1 MGSFEIAR
9 SFESAGV
16 LVSRVAFVLAA
27 VLVLGGCAKSCKDDH
42 PYVPYSVNDA
52 PSGSAAAAEKPPE
65 EDAGTKSAEPSLVA
79 GARTTTW
86 KLEGLELVA
95 PAGKEFALAIVRDV
109 DDDGKKDALAV
120 VRRAAPATGAAE
132 LLFYRGS
139 SAGTPVSLATSPV
152 TRIEPGCTPVLRLE
166 RVGPRSAFAELGAS
180 CPRAAASRGV
190 FVVRLAKEPAI
201 TFDVIVRDPAGAPS
215 LALDVD
221 GADRDKD
228 GIDDIALR
236 VAIEGGGPPF
246 EPGPRLSAKVA
257 YFDRPAGPSRDPDE
271 PEASFRAIAAQAAAK
286 AKTKDAASVPV
297 LVQQM
302 RALFRAMCL
311 EGGAPRLVKARG
323 AVGAISCG
331 NSKPLEDAG
340 VAEVRAFVTQ
350 GDALRAV
357 TAADV
362 AQAAPATKTAA
373 KTTEI
378 TTLLNQVAPGVQ
390 AKSSRTLVASI
401 PVVRTP
407 HPAWG
412 AVAFEHGNKLL
423 VRTGTKVIRF
433 EPESGEESDSEV
445 TPWPSQVLSPDGKS
459 RWLEA
464 YNACEGVALRATF
477 APTGGEGDIKDV
489 LLPVAPALGTRCSGS
504 RGEAAPAVPLAWS
517 ARGLETLVAGQ
528 PLLVRPESSQ
538 ASLLASFLDEPGAQ
552 GSPRSPSG
560 KAMALATRDGVL
572 VRGAK
577 WSRVRAPDLEPYDDL
592 RACTISDDASMIA
605 CEKRGKVVFAAF

>member
-1 MGSFEIAR
+1 MALGTAR
-9 SFESAGV
+9 LSVGF
-16 LVSRVAFVLAA
+16 AFL
-27 VLVLGGCAKSCKDDH
+27 LGLGGCAKSCKDDH
-42 PYVPYSVNDA
+42 PYVPYSVSDA
-52 PSGSAAAAEKPPE
+52 PSGSAAANEKPPE
-65 EDAGTKSAEPSLVA
+65 EDAGVKSAEPSIIA
-79 GARTTTW
+79 PSKTGTW

-120 VRRAAPATGAAE
+120 VRPASPSSSGASE

-139 SAGTPVSLATSPV
+139 SMGSPVSLATSPV
-152 TRIEPGCTPVLRLE
+152 ARIEAGCTPVLRLE
-166 RVGPRSAFAELGAS
+166 RVGPRSAFAELGAT
-180 CPRAAASRGV
+180 CPRATSSRGV

-201 TFDVIVRDPAGAPS
+201 TFDVVVRDPAGAPS
-215 LALDVD
+215 IAVDVD

-246 EPGPRLSAKVA
+246 EPGPRLAAKVA
-257 YFDRPAGPSRDPDE
+257 FFDRLAGPSRDPDE

-286 AKTKDAASVPV
+286 AKGKDAPSVPV

-302 RALFRAMCL
+302 RALYRAMCL
-311 EGGAPRLVKARG
+311 EGGSPRLVKPRG
-323 AVGAISCG
+323 GGGAISCG
-331 NSKPLEDAG
+331 TSKPLEDAG
-340 VAEVRAFVTQ
+340 VAEVRALVLQ

-357 TAADV
+357 AAADV
-362 AQAAPATKTAA
+362 AQLAPATKTAA
-373 KTTEI
+373 KTAEI
-378 TTLLNQVAPGVQ
+378 VSFLNQVAPGVQ
-390 AKSSRTLVASI
+390 AKSSRTLVATV

-412 AVAFEHGNKLL
+412 GLAFEAGNKLL

-433 EPESGEESDSEV
+433 EPESGEESDSDV

-477 APTGGEGDIKDV
+477 APTGGDGDIKDV
-489 LLPVAPALGTRCSGS
+489 LLPIAPTLGTRCSGS
-504 RGEAAPAVPLAWS
+504 RGEAAPAVPLAWG
-517 ARGLETLVAGQ
+517 ARGLETLVSGQ

-538 ASLLASFLDEPGAQ
+538 ASLLASFLDEPPAQ

-592 RACTISDDASMIA
+592 RACTVSDDASMIA